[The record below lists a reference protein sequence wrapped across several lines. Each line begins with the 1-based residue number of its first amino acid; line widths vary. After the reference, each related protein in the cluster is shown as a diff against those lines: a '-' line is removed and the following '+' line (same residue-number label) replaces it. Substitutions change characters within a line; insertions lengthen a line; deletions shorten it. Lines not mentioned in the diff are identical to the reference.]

1 METASKQKILDL
13 NFEEDSSEEELPP
26 LKKEL
31 ENTVSKRYGPNRGV
45 ELKFNSNLMRRG
57 IFQQEDDDYHNSAIM
72 TFPEP

>member
-13 NFEEDSSEEELPP
+13 NFEEDSSEEELPL

-45 ELKFNSNLMRRG
+45 ELKFNSNLMRPG
-57 IFQQEDDDYHNSAIM
+57 IFQLEDDDYHNSAIM